1 MMGAMKA
8 KFEKLGYKVK
18 TEPDKFEIYPPHLW
32 CDSQYAYG
40 VGDRDQTVVAFGLLS
55 LEKNILGLYFLAT
68 SKAGL
73 VMNELYPVSKEIFA
87 GASAERI
94 QDIFLQY
101 LGSDFITNRINY
113 DPGIAR
119 PNAFNY
125 VRDGESHIF
134 HYLAEEKYITVASSS
149 NINFSYRRLLFAA
162 YLRKQYEEILSN
174 EFSALI
180 IDEELDL
187 NLYSIFYSNTYSI
200 IKQRQG
206 GRFS

>member
-1 MMGAMKA
+1 METIKE

-18 TEPDKFEIYPPHLW
+18 TEPDKFEILSPYLW
-32 CDSQYAYG
+32 CDSKYAYG
-40 VGDRDQTVVAFGLLS
+40 VGDRDQTVVAFGLQS
-55 LEKNILGLYFLAT
+55 LEKNILGLYFFAT

-87 GASAERI
+87 GASTERI

-101 LGSDFITNRINY
+101 LGSDFITYRINF

-125 VRDGESHIF
+125 VRDGESHRF

-149 NINFSYRRLLFAA
+149 NINFSYRRLLIAA
-162 YLRKQYEEILSN
+162 CLRKQYEEILSN
-174 EFSALI
+174 EFSDLM

-187 NLYSIFYSNTYSI
+187 SLYSIFYSNTYSI
-200 IKQRQG
+200 IEQLQG
-206 GRFS
+206 GQFS